1 MADLHEDELASAVFW
16 TYVVNSIT
24 QHVMISNLT
33 STRISNKQIE
43 QINIKIIE
51 IQANQQKY
59 NSIDLDKL
67 MFHLDQPVASL
78 IHLQVHHRLRQRQHL
93 HRAGW
98 NQKCNSLLKA
108 GSGDRRLYTTT
119 T

>member
-16 TYVVNSIT
+16 TFVANSIT

-33 STRISNKQIE
+33 STRISNKQIK

-51 IQANQQKY
+51 IQANEQKY

-67 MFHLDQPVASL
+67 MFHLDQQVEGL
-78 IHLQVHHRLRQRQHL
+78 MHLRVHHHLHQRQHL
-93 HRAGW
+93 HRA
-98 NQKCNSLLKA
+98 
-108 GSGDRRLYTTT
+108 R
-119 T
+119 

>member
-33 STRISNKQIE
+33 STRISNEQIK

-67 MFHLDQPVASL
+67 MFHLDQPVAGL
-78 IHLQVHHRLRQRQHL
+78 MHLQVHHRLHQRQHL
-93 HRAGW
+93 HRARRS
-98 NQKCNSLLKA
+98 QRCNSLRKA